1 MTVQPA
7 PPKVRLEISCRMPIL
22 RQKIG
27 NKRAAFTA
35 MSDSPDNTVDPAA
48 ENDTVQDPEVE
59 DPKTEKTEVA
69 QLVDRLIRAKRITYT
84 QYQTLSKM
92 VLADGTVDEQERRQI
107 NRLFDAI
114 QAGAIRIME

>member
-1 MTVQPA
+1 
-7 PPKVRLEISCRMPIL
+7 
-22 RQKIG
+22 
-27 NKRAAFTA
+27 
-35 MSDSPDNTVDPAA
+35 MSDSPDNTADPAA
-48 ENDTVQDPEVE
+48 ENDTVQDPEVK

>member
-1 MTVQPA
+1 
-7 PPKVRLEISCRMPIL
+7 
-22 RQKIG
+22 
-27 NKRAAFTA
+27 
-35 MSDSPDNTVDPAA
+35 MSDSSDKAVTPAA
-48 ENDTVQDPEVE
+48 NPASTDTSAELSTANAAD
-59 DPKTEKTEVA
+59 DVA
-69 QLVDRLIRAKRITYT
+69 QLVEQLIRAKRLTYA

>member
-1 MTVQPA
+1 
-7 PPKVRLEISCRMPIL
+7 
-22 RQKIG
+22 
-27 NKRAAFTA
+27 
-35 MSDSPDNTVDPAA
+35 MSDSSANT
-48 ENDTVQDPEVE
+48 ENSDISEISADAPPEN
-59 DPKTEKTEVA
+59 TELEKNQVT
-69 QLVDRLIRAKRITYT
+69 QLVDRLIRTKRITYT

>member
-27 NKRAAFTA
+27 NKSAAFIA